1 VPRRK
6 NFSEFSDTGSRRS
19 QQNFEESSMMESSHH
34 SVEKADLAQTPVLAE
49 PQQASASKNNDGL
62 EVLET
67 REWLDSLD
75 YVLSR
80 GGPES
85 AGRLLQQL
93 SLHARRAAGVNLPFT
108 ATTPYQ
114 NTISVRQ
121 QAPFPG
127 SQEMERRIKSL
138 VRWNAMAM
146 VVRANKIQEGIGGHI
161 STFASAATLYEVAFN
176 HFLRARTENGD
187 RDIVYF
193 QGHAAPGMYSRA
205 FLEGR
210 LPKEKLENFR
220 RELKPGGGLSSYPHP
235 WLMPDFWEFP
245 TVSMGLGPIQSIYH
259 ARFIKY
265 LENRGLKTTTGGK
278 VWAFLGDGEMD
289 EPESLGSITLAS
301 REKLDNLIW
310 VINCNLQRLDGP
322 VRGNGKIIQELEAIF
337 RGAGWNVIKVI
348 WGCDWDSLIQNDR
361 DGLLVKRL
369 GEVTDGQYQKF
380 FVESGA
386 YFRQNLFGTDPRLLR
401 MVEHLSDEQLS
412 RLRLGGHD
420 PIKVHAAY
428 KSAIEHKGAPT
439 LILAKTIKGY
449 GLGEAGEGK
458 NITHQQKKLNDDELR
473 MFRSRFGIPIPD
485 AELHDAP
492 FYRPADDSP
501 EIRYMQERRK
511 VLGGYMPE
519 RKVRSKAIKEVSP
532 VHFDEFHKGTEGR
545 DVSTTMVFVRLL
557 AKLLRDPEIGKLI
570 VPIIPDEARTFGM
583 EALFRQVGIYSSVG
597 QLYEPVDMDTLLYY
611 KEAKDGQILEE
622 GITEAGSISSFIA
635 AGTAY
640 ANHGINTIPFFIYY
654 SMFGFQRIGDLI
666 WAAADMRTRGFLL
679 GGTAG
684 RTTLAGEGLQHQ
696 DGHSHVLAL
705 SVPNLKAYDP
715 AFAFEIAIIIQDGIR
730 RMYVDQESIFYYLTL
745 GNEPL
750 PMPAMPD
757 GEGIRDGILKGM
769 YRFKASQKTDA
780 KLRAQLF
787 GSGAIMFEVLKA
799 QQILEEKY
807 GVAADVWSITS
818 YKELYRDG
826 NDCERWNM
834 LHPGDSPKVPYVS
847 EKLKDAA
854 GVLVAASDYMKVL
867 PESIARW
874 MPRPLVALGTDGFGR
889 SESRTSL
896 RDFFEVDAK
905 HIVLATLHALATE
918 KEKKIESKV
927 VAQAIKDLGINPA
940 KLNPAIS

>member
-1 VPRRK
+1 VP
-6 NFSEFSDTGSRRS
+6 ET
-19 QQNFEESSMMESSHH
+19 
-34 SVEKADLAQTPVLAE
+34 QT
-49 PQQASASKNNDGL
+49 DGL

-75 YVLSR
+75 YVLSQ
-80 GGPES
+80 GGADR

-114 NTISVRQ
+114 NTIPAEQ
-121 QAPFPG
+121 QPPFPG

-138 VRWNAMAM
+138 VRWNALAM

-176 HFLRARTENGD
+176 HFLRARTEDGD

-193 QGHAAPGMYSRA
+193 QGHAAPGMYARA
-205 FLEGR
+205 YLEGR
-210 LPKEKLENFR
+210 IPKEKLQNFR

-235 WLMPDFWEFP
+235 WLMPNFWEFP
-245 TVSMGLGPIQSIYH
+245 TVSMGLGPIQAIYQ
-259 ARFIKY
+259 ARFSRY
-265 LENRGLKTTTGGK
+265 LENRGLKKSTSGK

-301 REKLDNLIW
+301 RERLDNLIF
-310 VINCNLQRLDGP
+310 VVNCNLQRLDGP

-337 RGAGWNVIKVI
+337 RGAGWNVIKVV
-348 WGCDWDSLIQNDR
+348 WGSDWDNLISNDR
-361 DGLLVKRL
+361 DGILVRRL
-369 GEVTDGQYQKF
+369 GEITDGQYQKY

-386 YFRQNLFGTDPRLLR
+386 YFRHNLFGSDPRLLK
-401 MVEHLSDEQLS
+401 MVDHLSDEQLS
-412 RLRLGGHD
+412 RMRLGGHD

-428 KSAIEHKGAPT
+428 RAAVDHQGSPT
-439 LILAKTIKGY
+439 IILAKTIKGY

-458 NITHQQKKLNDDELR
+458 NITHQQKKLNEDELR

-485 AELHDAP
+485 EELQDAP
-492 FYRPADDSP
+492 FYRPSDDSP
-501 EIRYMQERRK
+501 EILYMQERRK
-511 VLGGYMPE
+511 QLGGYLPE
-519 RKVRSKAIKEVSP
+519 RKVRSKPIAP
-532 VHFDEFHKGTEGR
+532 VAESHFEEFYKGTDGR
-545 DVSTTMVFVRLL
+545 EVSTTMVFVRLL
-557 AKLLRDPEIGKLI
+557 SKLLRDPEIGKLI

-622 GITEAGSISSFIA
+622 GITESGSVCSLIA

-705 SVPNLKAYDP
+705 SVPNLLAYDP
-715 AFAFEIAIIIQDGIR
+715 AFAYEIAVIIQDGIR
-730 RMYVDQESIFYYLTL
+730 RMYVDQESIFYYLTVT
-745 GNEPL
+745 NEPL
-750 PMPAMPD
+750 AMP
-757 GEGIRDGILKGM
+757 GMPEGKDIRHGILKGI
-769 YRFKASQKTDA
+769 YRFRTSTKKDL

-787 GSGAIMFEVLKA
+787 GSGTIMYEVLKA

-807 GVAADVWSITS
+807 GVAADVWSVTS

-834 LHPGDSPKVPYVS
+834 LHPGEKPRVPFVS
-847 EKLKDAA
+847 QALQDAP

-867 PESIARW
+867 PESISQW
-874 MPRPLVALGTDGFGR
+874 LPRSLTALGTDGFGR
-889 SESRTSL
+889 SESRVSL

-905 HIVLATLHALATE
+905 HIVLATLNALARD
-918 KEKKIESKV
+918 KQIKLDV
-927 VAQAIKDLGINPA
+927 VQQAVKDLGINPEKA
-940 KLNPAIS
+940 NPANS

>member
-1 VPRRK
+1 
-6 NFSEFSDTGSRRS
+6 
-19 QQNFEESSMMESSHH
+19 
-34 SVEKADLAQTPVLAE
+34 LAQTPLVEELQKATTE
-49 PQQASASKNNDGL
+49 SRNGDGL
-62 EVLET
+62 EMLET

-75 YVLSR
+75 YVLAK
-80 GGPES
+80 GGPER

-93 SLHARRAAGVNLPFT
+93 QLHARRAAGVNLPFT

-114 NTISVRQ
+114 NTISVRA
-121 QAPFPG
+121 QAAFPG

-146 VVRANKIQEGIGGHI
+146 VVRANRVESGIGGHI
-161 STFASAATLYEVAFN
+161 STYASAATLYEVAFN
-176 HFLRARTENGD
+176 HFLHAKTEAGD

-193 QGHAAPGMYSRA
+193 QGHAAPGMYARA

-210 LPKEKLENFR
+210 LPKEKLDNFR
-220 RELKPGGGLSSYPHP
+220 RELNPGGGLSSYPHP

-245 TVSMGLGPIQSIYH
+245 TVSMGLGPLQSIYH

-265 LENRGLKTTTGGK
+265 LENRGLKTTNGGK

-301 REKLDNLIW
+301 RERLDNLIW

-348 WGCDWDSLIQNDR
+348 WGTDWDSLFQNDR
-361 DGLLVKRL
+361 DGLLVRRL
-369 GEVTDGQYQKF
+369 GEITDGQFQKF

-401 MVEHLSDEQLS
+401 MVERFSDEQLS
-412 RLRLGGHD
+412 RMRLGGHD

-428 KSAIEHKGAPT
+428 KSAVEHTGAPT
-439 LILAKTIKGY
+439 VILAKTIKGY

-458 NITHQQKKLNDDELR
+458 NITHQQKKLNEDELR

-485 AELHDAP
+485 DQLHEAP
-492 FYRPADDSP
+492 FYRPADDSA

-511 VLGGYMPE
+511 QLGGYMPE
-519 RKVRSKAIKEVSP
+519 RKVRSKPIAPVSES
-532 VHFDEFHKGTEGR
+532 HFEEFYKGTEGR
-545 DVSTTMVFVRLL
+545 EVSTTMVFVRML
-557 AKLLRDPEIGKLI
+557 AKLLRDPEIGKFI

-640 ANHGINTIPFFIYY
+640 SNHGINTIPFFIYY

-705 SVPNLKAYDP
+705 PVPNLMAYDP

-730 RMYVDQESIFYYLTL
+730 RMYVNGESIFYYLTV

-750 PMPAMPD
+750 PMPAMP
-757 GEGIRDGILKGM
+757 EGAEVRDGILKGL
-769 YRFKASQKTDA
+769 YLFKPSPKIDA

-799 QQILEEKY
+799 QEILESKY
-807 GVAADVWSITS
+807 GVAADVWSVTS

-826 NDCERWNM
+826 NDCDRWNM
-834 LHPGDSPKVPYVS
+834 LHPGDKPRVPFVT
-847 EKLKDAA
+847 ERLKDSQ

-867 PESIARW
+867 PESIAHW

-889 SESRTSL
+889 SEGRTAL

-905 HIVLATLHALATE
+905 HIVLATLHALARG
-918 KEKKIESKV
+918 KKIEAKV
-927 VAQAIKDLGINPA
+927 VNQAIKELGINPE
-940 KLNPAIS
+940 KSNPAIS

>member
-1 VPRRK
+1 MA
-6 NFSEFSDTGSRRS
+6 EI
-19 QQNFEESSMMESSHH
+19 
-34 SVEKADLAQTPVLAE
+34 QTNGV
-49 PQQASASKNNDGL
+49 

-67 REWLDSLD
+67 REWIDSLD
-75 YVLSR
+75 YVLSK
-80 GGPES
+80 GGPER

-93 SLHARRAAGVNLPFT
+93 SLHARREAGVNLPFS

-114 NTISVRQ
+114 NTIPSRQ
-121 QAPFPG
+121 QPPFPG

-138 VRWNAMAM
+138 VRWNALAM

-176 HFLRARTENGD
+176 HFLRARTPEGD

-193 QGHAAPGMYSRA
+193 QGHATPGMYSRA

-210 LPKEKLENFR
+210 IPIQKLENFR

-278 VWAFLGDGEMD
+278 VWAFMGDGEMD

-301 REKLDNLIW
+301 RERLDNLIW
-310 VINCNLQRLDGP
+310 VVNCNLQRLDGP

-337 RGAGWNVIKVI
+337 RGAGWNVIKVV
-348 WGCDWDSLIQNDR
+348 WGTDWDSLIQSDR
-361 DGLLVKRL
+361 DGLLVRRL
-369 GEVTDGQYQKF
+369 GEITDGQYQKY

-386 YFRQNLFGTDPRLLR
+386 YFRQNLFGSDPRLLK

-412 RLRLGGHD
+412 RMRLGGHD
-420 PIKVHAAY
+420 PIKVYAAY
-428 KSAIEHKGAPT
+428 KAATEHKGQPT
-439 LILAKTIKGY
+439 VILAKTIKGY

-458 NITHQQKKLNDDELR
+458 NITHQQKKLNEDELR

-485 AELHDAP
+485 EELHLAP

-501 EIRYMQERRK
+501 EIRYLQERRK
-511 VLGGYMPE
+511 SLGGYMPE
-519 RKVRSKAIKEVSP
+519 RKVRSLPIKP
-532 VHFDEFHKGTEGR
+532 VADAHFEEFYKGTEGR
-545 DVSTTMVFVRLL
+545 EVSTTMVFVRLL
-557 AKLLRDPEIGKLI
+557 GKLLRDPEIGKLI

-622 GITEAGSISSFIA
+622 GITEAGSICSLIA

-640 ANHGINTIPFFIYY
+640 SNHGINTIPFFIYY
-654 SMFGFQRIGDLI
+654 SMFGFQRIGDLL
-666 WAAADMRTRGFLL
+666 WAAADMRTRGFLV

-696 DGHSHVLAL
+696 DGHSHVQAL
-705 SVPNLKAYDP
+705 SVPNLMAYDP
-715 AFAFEIAIIIQDGIR
+715 AFAYEIGVIVQDGIK
-730 RMYVDQESIFYYLTL
+730 RMYVDQESIFYYLTVT
-745 GNEPL
+745 NEPL
-750 PMPAMPD
+750 PMPEMPSGKD
-757 GEGIRDGILKGM
+757 VRQGILNGM
-769 YRFKASQKTDA
+769 YRFKETAKRDA

-787 GSGAIMFEVLKA
+787 GSGTIMFEVLKA

-807 GVAADVWSITS
+807 GVGTDVWSVTS
-818 YKELYRDG
+818 YKQLYRDG
-826 NDCERWNM
+826 NDCARWNM
-834 LHPGDSPKVPYVS
+834 LHPGETPHVPYVTQC
-847 EKLKDAA
+847 LKDAP

-867 PESIARW
+867 PESISRW
-874 MPRPLVALGTDGFGR
+874 APRAIVALGTDGFGR
-889 SESRTSL
+889 SENRASL

-905 HIVLATLHALATE
+905 HIVLATLHELAKDGLLKIDVVKQAV
-918 KEKKIESKV
+918 KE
-927 VAQAIKDLGINPA
+927 LGIDPE
-940 KLNPAIS
+940 KPNPAIS